1 MDKKIGEVFE
11 HNGVTLITIED
22 KNNDGCKGCYFFNSN
37 ICIVENDQH
46 ISCSALCR
54 DDNKSVIFRKVE
66 DMESRTVKLT
76 LEKAK
81 EFYKK
86 GGEFRDLALLAFT
99 EEELTKV
106 ELPKTWEEFCNQF
119 KIHGEYCINTD
130 SSIKEEND
138 DYRDPLYD
146 RSILPSKKAAEA
158 HLALMQL
165 HQLRDCYRQG
175 WTPDWSDSNKD
186 KYCIIYNGAY
196 SGTNSYRID
205 IYIDVRTFL
214 SFQSEEIAQLFLD
227 NFRNLI
233 KEAGDLI

>member
-1 MDKKIGEVFE
+1 MEKKIGEVFE

-22 KNNDGCKGCYFFNSN
+22 KNNDDCKGCYFFNSN

-86 GGEFRDLALLAFT
+86 GGEFRDLALSAFT

-106 ELPKTWEEFCNQF
+106 ELPKTWEEFCSQF

-146 RSILPSKKAAEA
+146 RSVLPSKKAAEA

-214 SFQSEEIAQLFLD
+214 SFQSREIAQLFLD

>member
-86 GGEFRDLALLAFT
+86 GGEFRDLALSAFT

-106 ELPKTWEEFCNQF
+106 ELPKTWEEFCSQF

-146 RSILPSKKAAEA
+146 RSVLPSKKAA
-158 HLALMQL
+158 
-165 HQLRDCYRQG
+165 
-175 WTPDWSDSNKD
+175 
-186 KYCIIYNGAY
+186 
-196 SGTNSYRID
+196 
-205 IYIDVRTFL
+205 
-214 SFQSEEIAQLFLD
+214 
-227 NFRNLI
+227 
-233 KEAGDLI
+233 

>member
-22 KNNDGCKGCYFFNSN
+22 KNNNGCKGCYFFNSN
-37 ICIVENDQH
+37 ICIVEYDQH
-46 ISCSALCR
+46 IPCSALCR

-66 DMESRTVKLT
+66 DMESRTIKLT

-86 GGEFRDLALLAFT
+86 GGELKELALSAFT

-106 ELPKTWEEFCNQF
+106 ELPKTWKEFCKSCNIQLP
-119 KIHGEYCINTD
+119 KEYFID
-130 SSIKEEND
+130 SHSDIVQVPYGYE
-138 DYRDPLYD
+138 RDTISD
-146 RSILPSKKAAEA
+146 KNILPSEEAAKA

-175 WTPDWSDSNKD
+175 WEPDWNTET
-186 KYCIIYNGAY
+186 YCICKKYNDKN
-196 SGTNSYRID
+196 TND
-205 IYIDVRTFL
+205 IIVVLYKHYHSFL
-214 SFQSEEIAQLFLD
+214 SFQSREIAEEFLK
-227 NFRNLI
+227 NFRGLI
-233 KEAGDLI
+233 EQAGDLI

>member
-146 RSILPSKKAAEA
+146 RSVLPSKKAAEA

-175 WTPDWSDSNKD
+175 WEPNWLDDEN
-186 KYCIIYNGAY
+186 KYCIVYDSVYNI
-196 SGTNSYRID
+196 SFLCFFQID
-205 IYIDVRTFL
+205 
-214 SFQSEEIAQLFLD
+214 
-227 NFRNLI
+227 
-233 KEAGDLI
+233 